1 MLTRHPRNPL
11 IRPADVVPSRPDF
24 DVIGAFNAGATTF
37 GDEVLLLLRVAERP
51 KAESPDVVLCPHLQ
65 DDGTLALERMRRSDP
80 RYNTSDPRMVL
91 DTQTNSLWLTSIS
104 HFRLARSKDGVNF
117 TIDKQPWLQA
127 SNTLEGFGVEDAR
140 ITCIDNVYYVN
151 YSAVSRYGIATGLA
165 STRDFVT
172 VERHG
177 VIFPPSNRDVT
188 IFPQQIGG
196 QYVCYHRPMPGMFG
210 GLHIWIATSPDL
222 VRWGD
227 HRPILEGDAGGW
239 DGGRVGGGAPP
250 VYTDAGWLN
259 IYHAADKD
267 QRYCLGAFLT
277 PHDDPARILV
287 RSREPIF
294 APEADY
300 ETSGFFGNVVFSCGA
315 VVQNGILRLYYGAS
329 DETIALAEA
338 PLDEFLKALQAG

>member
-37 GDEVLLLLRVAERP
+37 GDDVLLLLRVAERP
-51 KAESPDVVLCPHLQ
+51 QADDPNIVLCPHWQ
-65 DDGTLALERMRRSDP
+65 ADGTLALERIPRNDP
-80 RYNTSDPRMVL
+80 RYRTDDPRFVV
-91 DTQTNSLWLTSIS
+91 DTKTNGLWLTSIS
-104 HFRLARSKDGVNF
+104 HFRLARSRDGVHF
-117 TIDKQPWLQA
+117 TIEKQPWLQA
-127 SNTLEGFGVEDAR
+127 GTALEGYGVEDAR
-140 ITCIDNVYYVN
+140 ITCIDNIYYVN

-165 STRDFVT
+165 STRDFVN

-177 VIFPPSNRDVT
+177 LIFPPSNRDVT
-188 IFPQQIGG
+188 IFPQQVDGK
-196 QYVCYHRPMPGMFG
+196 YVCYHRPMPGMFG
-210 GLHIWIATSPDL
+210 GLHMWIATSPDL
-222 VRWGD
+222 IRWGD
-227 HRPILEGDAGGW
+227 HRPILEGDAEGW

-250 VYTDAGWLN
+250 ILTDAGWLN

-277 PHDDPARILV
+277 PADDPTRILV

-294 APEADY
+294 VPEADY

-315 VVQNGILRLYYGAS
+315 IVQNGILRLYYGAS

-338 PLDEFLKALQAG
+338 PLDEFLRALKAN